1 MARSGAIRQGA
12 TRTRCPGAAR
22 RPPGGTQVGLLPP
35 ADHEQTG
42 TAAGDTD
49 VTEQA
54 ARRWRILIVNG
65 PNLNLLGRRETGIY
79 GQRGLAWI
87 ESACRERAVALGAEL
102 ECFQSNHEGALVERI
117 QEAMGQTDLIII
129 NPAAYT
135 HTSVAIRD
143 ALLAV
148 GVPVIEVHIS
158 NIHKREP
165 FRRHS
170 YVSDIAEGVIAGLG
184 VEGYLLAL
192 EGGVRR
198 LDAAERQ

>member
-1 MARSGAIRQGA
+1 MARSGARRQGP
-12 TRTRCPGAAR
+12 TPTRCRNTAR
-22 RPPGGTQVGLLPP
+22 RPPGGVERGLFPP
-35 ADHEQTG
+35 DDHERTG
-42 TAAGDTD
+42 TAAGGTD

-54 ARRWRILIVNG
+54 ARWRVLIVNG

-79 GQRGLAWI
+79 GQRGLEWI
-87 ESACRERAVALGAEL
+87 ESSCRERAAMLGAEVA
-102 ECFQSNHEGALVERI
+102 CFQSNHEGELVERI
-117 QEAMGQTDLIII
+117 QQAMGQTDLIII

-192 EGGVRR
+192 EGGIRR